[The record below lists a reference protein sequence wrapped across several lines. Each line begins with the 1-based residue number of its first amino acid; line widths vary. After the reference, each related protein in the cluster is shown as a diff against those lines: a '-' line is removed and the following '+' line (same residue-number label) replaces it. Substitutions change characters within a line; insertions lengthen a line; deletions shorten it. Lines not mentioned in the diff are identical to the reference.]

1 MEKLRAEGEKGSG
14 RFQGLSGE
22 LELQARWFSGE
33 FGRDFVG
40 TDGEAV
46 RVVQFGIWNR
56 VAGPDFVDAAV
67 SIDGR
72 EPQRGSIEID
82 ADARDWERHGHATNP
97 EYEGVR
103 LHVFLHSAPQRFFS
117 RTRGHRR
124 VPQVRLSVPGCG
136 SAAGEE
142 AVANPGRCARALQ
155 GLSLPDLREV
165 LHQAGRYRFE
175 RKAADITRTAEV
187 HGGGEALFQ
196 AVAAGM
202 GYPGNQLPFRLVA
215 QRLPLRRLQREAEA
229 VEALLFG
236 VGGFLPGPD
245 LSTLM
250 PEARLHAR
258 ALWEKWWRHWG
269 SHQTLS
275 VPRAVWR
282 LGGQRPANHPQRRL
296 GALGVLVRHWR
307 AVARL
312 AAGREWRRLRA
323 LLARMSHPF
332 WSHHYTFQGEPAAR
346 PLALLG
352 GERAAE
358 LLVNVFLPAAG
369 DWETLLRMKAP
380 ERNRRSRIAAARLL
394 AQRPDV
400 HALLGNAVNQQG
412 MLQLYEDFCSRDASD
427 CVGCPFPEMVRPG
440 RVP

>member
-1 MEKLRAEGEKGSG
+1 MEKLRAAGEDQLG
-14 RFQGLSGE
+14 RFEGLSGE
-22 LELQARWFSGE
+22 LELQARWFAGE

-56 VAGPDFVDAAV
+56 AAGPDFVDAAV

-72 EPQRGSIEID
+72 EPQRGAIEID
-82 ADARDWERHGHATNP
+82 ADARDWERHGHSTNP
-97 EYEGVR
+97 DYEEVR
-103 LHVFLHSAPQRFFS
+103 LHVFLRSAQQRFFS
-117 RTRGHRR
+117 RTRDHRR
-124 VPQVRLSVPGCG
+124 VPQVRLSAPTEGGAVL
-136 SAAGEE
+136 EE
-142 AVANPGRCARALQ
+142 AEASPGRCSRSLQ
-155 GLSLPDLREV
+155 RLSLGDLREV
-165 LHQAGRYRFE
+165 LQQAGRYRFE
-175 RKAADITRTAEV
+175 RKAAEITRTAEV
-187 HGGGEALFQ
+187 HGNGEALFQ

-229 VEALLFG
+229 TEALLFG

-245 LSTLM
+245 LSALR
-250 PEARLHAR
+250 PEARLHAK

-275 VPRAVWR
+275 VPRAIWR

-307 AVARL
+307 AVARM

-323 LLARMSHPF
+323 VLARMAHPF

-352 GERAAE
+352 NERAAE

-369 DWETLLRMKAP
+369 DWDTLLRMRAP

-400 HALLGNAVNQQG
+400 HALLGDAVNQQG

-440 RVP
+440 

>member
-1 MEKLRAEGEKGSG
+1 MENVRAVGEEGSG
-14 RFQGLSGE
+14 KFRGLSGE

-40 TDGEAV
+40 TDGETV

-72 EPQRGSIEID
+72 EPQRGAIEID
-82 ADARDWERHGHATNP
+82 TDARDWERHGHATNP
-97 EYEGVR
+97 EYEQVQ
-103 LHVFLHSAPQRFFS
+103 LHVFLRAAPQRFFS

-124 VPQVRLSVPGCG
+124 VPQVQLQAKEGESRLE
-136 SAAGEE
+136 EE
-142 AVANPGRCARALQ
+142 AVASPGRCSRALQ
-155 GLSLPDLREV
+155 RLSLEDLREV

-175 RKAADITRTAEV
+175 RKAAAIARTAEV
-187 HGGGEALFQ
+187 HGDGEALFQ

-215 QRLPLRRLQREAEA
+215 QRLPLRRLLRESDA

-245 LSTLM
+245 LGALNID
-250 PEARLHAR
+250 AKLHAR
-258 ALWEKWWRHWG
+258 ALWERWWRHWG
-269 SHQTLS
+269 SHRTLG

-307 AVARL
+307 AVARM
-312 AAGREWRRLRA
+312 AAGKEWRRLRA
-323 LLARMSHPF
+323 VLSRMSHPF
-332 WSHHYTFQGEPAAR
+332 WSHHYTFQGEPSAR
-346 PLALLG
+346 PVALLG
-352 GERAAE
+352 SERAAE

-369 DWETLLRMKAP
+369 DWETLLRMRAP

-400 HALLGNAVNQQG
+400 HALLGDAVNQQG
-412 MLQLYEDFCSRDASD
+412 MLQLYEDFCSRDATD
-427 CVGCPFPEMVRPG
+427 CIGCPFPETVR
-440 RVP
+440 RD

>member
-1 MEKLRAEGEKGSG
+1 MEKLRAVGAEGAG

-40 TDGEAV
+40 TDGETI
-46 RVVQFGIWNR
+46 RIVQFGIWNR

-67 SIDGR
+67 SIDGS
-72 EPQRGSIEID
+72 EPQRGAIEID
-82 ADARDWERHGHATNP
+82 TDARDWERHGHATNP
-97 EYEGVR
+97 DYDRVL
-103 LHVFLHSAPQRFFS
+103 LHVYEKEAPQRFFS
-117 RTRGHRR
+117 RTRLHQR
-124 VPQVRLSVPGCG
+124 VPQVHLTVPQGC
-136 SAAGEE
+136 SNAGEE
-142 AVANPGRCARALQ
+142 AVANPGRCSRALHV
-155 GLSLPDLREV
+155 LSLQDLREV
-165 LHQAGRYRFE
+165 LHQAGRFRFE
-175 RKAADITRTAEV
+175 RKAASIARTAEA
-187 HGGGEALFQ
+187 HGHGEALFQ

-215 QRLPLRRLQREAEA
+215 QRLPLRRLQREPES

-245 LSTLM
+245 LGAL
-250 PEARLHAR
+250 EAGARLHAR

-269 SHQTLS
+269 SHQTLG
-275 VPRAVWR
+275 VPRSVWR

-307 AVARL
+307 AVARM
-312 AAGREWRRLRA
+312 AAGREWRRLRVF
-323 LLARMSHPF
+323 LSRMSHPF
-332 WSHHYTFQGEPAAR
+332 WSHHYTFQGEPTSR

-352 GERAAE
+352 NERAAE

-369 DWETLLRMKAP
+369 DWETLLRMRAP

-394 AQRPDV
+394 ARRPDV
-400 HALLGNAVNQQG
+400 HALLGDAVNQQG
-412 MLQLYEDFCSRDASD
+412 MLQLYEDFCSRDSSD
-427 CVGCPFPEMVRPG
+427 CAGCPFPEMVHRE
-440 RVP
+440 

>member
-1 MEKLRAEGEKGSG
+1 MEKLRAVGEECSG

-40 TDGEAV
+40 THGEAV
-46 RVVQFGIWNR
+46 RIVQFGIWNR
-56 VAGPDFVDAAV
+56 MAGPDFVDAAV

-72 EPQRGSIEID
+72 EPQRGAVEID
-82 ADARDWERHGHATNP
+82 TEARDWERHGHATNP
-97 EYEGVR
+97 EYEQVR
-103 LHVFLHSAPQRFFS
+103 LHVFLRDTPQRFFS
-117 RTRGHRR
+117 RTHAHRR
-124 VPQVRLSVPGCG
+124 VPQVHLTAPQEGG
-136 SAAGEE
+136 GAWEE
-142 AVANPGRCARALQ
+142 AVASPGRCSRALQ
-155 GLSLPDLREV
+155 GLSLQDLREV

-175 RKAADITRTAEV
+175 RKAAAIARTAEV
-187 HGGGEALFQ
+187 HGNGEALFQ

-215 QRLPLRRLQREAEA
+215 QRLPLRRLQRESES

-245 LSTLM
+245 LGSLG
-250 PEARLHAR
+250 PGARLHAK
-258 ALWEKWWRHWG
+258 ALWERWWRHWG

-275 VPRAVWR
+275 VPRSVWR

-307 AVARL
+307 AVTRM
-312 AAGREWRRLRA
+312 AAGREWRRLRSV
-323 LLARMSHPF
+323 LSRMSHPF
-332 WSHHYTFQGEPAAR
+332 WSNHYTFQGEPTAR

-352 GERAAE
+352 NERAAE

-369 DWETLLRMKAP
+369 DWETLLRMRAP

-400 HALLGNAVNQQG
+400 HALLGDAVNQQG

-427 CVGCPFPEMVRPG
+427 CVGCPFPEMVHREEAP
-440 RVP
+440 